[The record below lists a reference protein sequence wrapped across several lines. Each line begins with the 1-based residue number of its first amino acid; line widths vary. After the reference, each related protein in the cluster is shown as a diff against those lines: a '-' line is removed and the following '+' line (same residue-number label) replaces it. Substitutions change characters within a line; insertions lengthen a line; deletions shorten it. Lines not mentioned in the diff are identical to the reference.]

1 MFSLVT
7 PPCMMLQVHVEA
19 PEGAGET
26 GTFTID
32 VKYLGVEER
41 RAYLRRIAD
50 EDRTDPQILDDLL
63 VGWDGLTDE
72 AGVHLDFNDPAT
84 RRRVLDVPWVY
95 EAVLDAVLAELGLA
109 AASGKNS

>member
-7 PPCMMLQVHVEA
+7 PLRMVLPVHVEA

-26 GTFTID
+26 GTFTVD
-32 VKYLGVEER
+32 VKYIGVEER
-41 RAYLRRIAD
+41 RAYLKRIAG
-50 EDRTDPQILDDLL
+50 ESRTDPQILDDLL

-72 AGVHLDFNDPAT
+72 DGAYLDFNDPAV

-95 EAVLDAVLAELGLA
+95 KAVLGAVLAELGLA
-109 AASGKNS
+109 AAPEKNS